1 VESPL
6 LPARRSLSRRQ
17 FLARIGVLGAATA
30 AAQLPGFRLPAGA
43 QPIGDL
49 LEALVDGG
57 RPLFQTLAADTISGL
72 CAMIV
77 PGPDT
82 YSEIQD
88 LTDDRPGAVDAGT
101 PAFMLDALDKFF
113 PLPDTQA
120 QALAQALATGL
131 SDVPIPPEFLAGMID
146 GARQLDEAML
156 AFLASDDE
164 APLSFAIAGLLNFV
178 ASLVDPAAIPPAN
191 GFVSPFAN
199 LSFDNKIEVFRMMEE
214 DTVTVLAAI
223 DSNLSEP
230 MTETLSGLVA
240 FVPGA
245 LVEFVGFG
253 CYSEFGLIDP
263 DDHQQLTARPVGW
276 ELSGFQAGMLRAG
289 AGWDE
294 FLGYYG
300 NRRAVEGSW
309 DRANGEAANA

>member
-131 SDVPIPPEFLAGMID
+131 SDVPIRVGRVPRLLPGPQGRQRIRRDRGGIRMRDVIVIGAGGGGAVIAKELAERGLDVLLLEAGPRPPTPSRSGATSRTKPTTSSPATSGGGLAT
-146 GARQLDEAML
+146 
-156 AFLASDDE
+156 
-164 APLSFAIAGLLNFV
+164 APSRRG
-178 ASLVDPAAIPPAN
+178 S
-191 GFVSPFAN
+191 
-199 LSFDNKIEVFRMMEE
+199 
-214 DTVTVLAAI
+214 
-223 DSNLSEP
+223 
-230 MTETLSGLVA
+230 
-240 FVPGA
+240 
-245 LVEFVGFG
+245 
-253 CYSEFGLIDP
+253 
-263 DDHQQLTARPVGW
+263 ARP
-276 ELSGFQAGMLRAG
+276 
-289 AGWDE
+289 
-294 FLGYYG
+294 
-300 NRRAVEGSW
+300 RRT
-309 DRANGEAANA
+309 R